1 MLGENLAAE
10 LATSLLHI
18 GGLSGAAAHLAIN
31 YAFGVLSVSLPDAL
45 SIILLAVTRILC
57 DIVRIQIQKSLE
69 KKREARAKPAQEE
82 DQNG

>member
-18 GGLSGAAAHLAIN
+18 GGLFGAAAHL
-31 YAFGVLSVSLPDAL
+31 GLPDVL
-45 SIILLAVTRILC
+45 SIILLALTRILC
-57 DIVRIQIQKSLE
+57 DIARIQIQKSLE